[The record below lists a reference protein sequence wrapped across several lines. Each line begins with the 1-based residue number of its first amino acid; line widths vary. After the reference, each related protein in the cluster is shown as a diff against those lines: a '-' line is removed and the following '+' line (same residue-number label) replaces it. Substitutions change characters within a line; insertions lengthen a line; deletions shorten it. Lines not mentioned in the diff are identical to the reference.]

1 MGRLL
6 VGLLLVV
13 GLAAAVAAAMLLRRE
28 PPPPPSVAVLPFA
41 DLSPGRDQGYL
52 ADGVAIEILNGL
64 SSVDRLRVIGRTS
77 TFLFRGSTLEPTQI
91 ARQLGVTTVLLGS
104 VRREGSRVRVSA
116 RLVNGAD
123 GTALWAETYEKEIRD
138 LFAIQDDI
146 ARDVASALR
155 VKLLP
160 AAIEPRT
167 ELPEAYLAFL
177 AAEETTRQVSS
188 MEDWGRAR
196 EGYEKVIALDPTY
209 APAWARV
216 ATIWGVWQA
225 KLEPREEDRQAARRR
240 GLEAADRAIALA
252 PGFGRAYA
260 QRGFLRLCN
269 QDVAGAQADV
279 TRALELNPS
288 DDLVV
293 YRTANVFQVTG
304 RHADAVRAARR
315 AVDLNPLSS
324 SRWQQLALVCLAA
337 GDHPCARKAAERA
350 LEISPS
356 QTQAE
361 EHLAIVN
368 LLDGRAAEVARWAA
382 ARPDDYD
389 RLQYTAFAEHAL
401 GHGAASETATR
412 AFEAAYGK
420 AAPFTMAR
428 IEAWRGRSDAAFEWL
443 ERARA
448 GGTALDAL
456 PFLASDPL
464 FLRLHTDARWMPF
477 LRLLGIAPATAG
489 SP

>member
-1 MGRLL
+1 VGALL
-6 VGLLLVV
+6 A
-13 GLAAAVAAAMLLRRE
+13 AAAVAVLARRE

-41 DLSPGRDQGYL
+41 DLSAGQDQGYL
-52 ADGVAIEILNGL
+52 AEGIAVEVLNGL
-64 SSVDRLRVIGRTS
+64 SSVEKLRVIGRAS
-77 TFLFRGSTLEPTQI
+77 TFSFRGSALEPTEI
-91 ARQLGVTTVLLGS
+91 ARQLGATAVLLGS
-104 VRREGSRVRVSA
+104 VRREGSRIRVTA

-123 GTALWAETYEKEIRD
+123 GTALWAETFERQIQD

-146 ARDVASALR
+146 AKDVATALR

-160 AAIEPRT
+160 SGAEPRT
-167 ELPEAYLAFL
+167 GIPEAYLAFL
-177 AAEETTRQVSS
+177 AAEQVTRQVSS

-196 EGYEKVIALDPTY
+196 EAYEKVIALDPGY
-209 APAWARV
+209 APAWARI
-216 ATIWGVWQA
+216 ATIWGIWQA
-225 KLEPREEDRQAARRR
+225 KMEPGVEDRLAARRR
-240 GLEAADRAIALA
+240 GLDAADRAIALA
-252 PGFGRAYA
+252 PDFGRGYA

-269 QDVAGAQADV
+269 QDMAGAQSDV
-279 TRALELNPS
+279 TRALQLNPS

-293 YRTANVFQVTG
+293 YRTANVFQAMG
-304 RHADAVRAARR
+304 MHADAVRAARR

-337 GDHPCARKAAERA
+337 DDRGCARKAAERA

-361 EHLAIVN
+361 EHIAIVN
-368 LLDGRAAEVARWAA
+368 LLDGRAAEAARWAA

-401 GHGAASETATR
+401 GHGAASEAATR
-412 AFEAAYGK
+412 AFEAAFGESD
-420 AAPFTMAR
+420 PFTMAR
-428 IEAWRGRSDAAFEWL
+428 LEAWRGRSDAAFEWL
-443 ERARA
+443 ERAYA
-448 GGTALDAL
+448 GGSALDAL

-464 FLRLHTDARWMPF
+464 FLRIHTDPRWVPF
-477 LRLLGIAPATAG
+477 LRLLGVAPATAG